1 MMNLIAEK
9 DYFQVEPTLNS
20 GIDTNYA
27 FVKPFDNYQSIQNI
41 ITKIEQEPNTRL
53 FILARHGQGYHN
65 AAVERYGE
73 EIWDLK
79 WAHKNGDGVLE
90 DWNDANLTEKGINQV
105 KRTGKVVFGEKM
117 KGIWADSYYC
127 SPLRRCLQTFRYE
140 WTEKFNIEKK
150 DQEDLKK
157 TIDVIIKE
165 NIRETIGVHTC
176 DWRQNKSK
184 SYDECIKPYEDNTSD
199 FQIKF
204 DYEEGFKEE
213 DPLYS
218 DTYRET
224 DDDIDARIK
233 KALKEI
239 WELEDKKEA
248 ENLEYRG
255 KVISLTCHEG
265 VIKSALRVL
274 KHHPIPR
281 LETSGVV
288 MVIIKNTEI

>member
-1 MMNLIAEK
+1 MNKLIAEK

-27 FVKPFDNYQSIQNI
+27 FVKPFDKYKSIQEI
-41 ITKIEQEPNTRL
+41 ISKIEDLPNTRL

-73 EIWDLK
+73 DVWDAK
-79 WAHKNGDGVLE
+79 WAFKNGDGVLE
-90 DWNDANLTEKGINQV
+90 DWNDANLTSKGINQV

-117 KGIWADSYYC
+117 KGLWPDSYYC

-140 WTEKFNIEKK
+140 WTEKFNLEKI
-150 DQEDLKK
+150 DDPNLKK
-157 TIDVIIKE
+157 TINVTIKE

-184 SYDECIKPYEDNTSD
+184 SYDECIKPYENVKDD

-204 DYEEGFKEE
+204 NYEENFEEE

-218 DTYRET
+218 QDYRET
-224 DDDIDARIK
+224 DHDIDVRIER
-233 KALKEI
+233 ALNEI
-239 WELEDKKEA
+239 WELEDKKKSA
-248 ENLEYRG
+248 NPEYRD

-274 KHHPIPR
+274 KHDPIPR

-288 MVIIKNTEI
+288 MVIITKL